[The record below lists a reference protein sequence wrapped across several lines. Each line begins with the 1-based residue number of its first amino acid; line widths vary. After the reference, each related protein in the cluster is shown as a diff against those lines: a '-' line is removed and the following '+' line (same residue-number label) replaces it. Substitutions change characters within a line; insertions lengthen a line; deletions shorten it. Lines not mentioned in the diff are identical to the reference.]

1 MEENGFKPYFG
12 EWWHYA
18 DTVSYDVEQDFYPTE
33 D

>member
-18 DTVSYDVEQDFYPTE
+18 DTVSYDVEMEFYPTE